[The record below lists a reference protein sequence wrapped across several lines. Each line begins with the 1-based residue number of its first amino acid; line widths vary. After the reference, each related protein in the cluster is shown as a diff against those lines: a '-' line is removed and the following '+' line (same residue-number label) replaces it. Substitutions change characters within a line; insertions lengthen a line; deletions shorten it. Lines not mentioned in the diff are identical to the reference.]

1 VTRCCRW
8 QLLLPSQPRNT
19 IRFRNSWPPCSQS
32 HRNKHTHAHT
42 PRTVSWTH
50 EIARSRGWVIT
61 KTEMCSCVGAGSPA
75 IQKAD
80 DWPADTLTDSLFP
93 EPGNSNSNSCPCRAA
108 HGQAAQQLGQHASRS
123 LCSDNAIK
131 PNTRPDDCCPPD
143 ANPQKGSPGH
153 MLASTAGVVRGSRQ
167 QTDRQ
172 VSGRVKKAH

>member
-1 VTRCCRW
+1 MTRCCRW

-123 LCSDNAIK
+123 PARIMQS
-131 PNTRPDDCCPPD
+131 RPTHDPMIAVPL
-143 ANPQKGSPGH
+143 
-153 MLASTAGVVRGSRQ
+153 M
-167 QTDRQ
+167 QTHR
-172 VSGRVKKAH
+172 KAHRDIC